1 MTETIE
7 KGVLALA
14 GTQHK
19 KPLTPAVAFED
30 LPDNVA
36 TVVRLVG
43 EDFDVTHTQL
53 LAEGRG
59 TQYVAKARQV
69 VMWACSS
76 LLEMNMVQIG
86 ETLGRDRTSIRHG
99 IEYVEGMVQ
108 ADDDVGA
115 YLGTLNDRCLENG
128 VYDAPEAE
136 GEDMI

>member
-1 MTETIE
+1 MTEIIT

-19 KPLTPAVAFED
+19 KPLTPAVRFED
-30 LPDNVA
+30 LTENVA
-36 TVVRLVG
+36 TIVRLVG

-86 ETLGRDRTSIRHG
+86 ETLGRDRTSVRHG
-99 IEYVEGMVQ
+99 VEYVEGKVQ
-108 ADDDVGA
+108 ADDNVRD
-115 YLGTLNDRCLENG
+115 YLSTLNHRYLEIG
-128 VYDAPEAE
+128 AHEASGAE